1 MRPVLTLWVM
11 CAVGIL
17 LLAGVSFFFSLAETA
32 LGALPRW
39 EVRRLAEMYPRRGPL
54 VQRLTAQPEELLATT
69 ALGNTLAVG
78 AILLL
83 TLMLA
88 TDTPG
93 GRWLAVLGASAGVLA
108 LCEVV
113 PKALA
118 VRAPARWALRVAH
131 PLAAVQGVLG
141 PLRRGVSRLAAA
153 AQRRLASRLPRRA
166 AARPDEELG
175 ELLEMAAQQGALLR
189 EEKDIIQAIVSL
201 DRRQARD
208 VMRPRATMDALS
220 DELSVAEMCA
230 AARRLRRRR
239 LPIYDES
246 PDTIVGILNTNRLL
260 LDPEADLAEAMDFP
274 SFVPESMNLL
284 ALFLSL
290 QRQRR
295 GVVVVLD
302 EFGVPSGLVRLEDI
316 IGEMLPFAAGGAAGT
331 QEFCE
336 ALGPGRWR
344 VGGATRMSEFRRH
357 WPALGNIPGVKT
369 MGGLLCAQLDVV
381 PSAGQS
387 ASFAGLR
394 LTAQLVDPRR
404 VRELLV
410 ETELGR

>member
-1 MRPVLTLWVM
+1 MRPVLALWVI

-17 LLAGVSFFFSLAETA
+17 FLGGVSFFFSLAETA

-39 EVRRLAEMYPRRGPL
+39 EIRRLAETYPRRGPL
-54 VQRLTAQPEELLATT
+54 VRRLTAQPEELLATT
-69 ALGNTLAVG
+69 ALGNTFAVG

-83 TLMLA
+83 TLVLA
-88 TDTPG
+88 ADTPG
-93 GRWLAVLGASAGVLA
+93 VRWLAVLGTSVGVLA

-141 PLRRGVSRLAAA
+141 PLRRGVSRLAAV
-153 AQRRLASRLPRRA
+153 AQRRIAGRLPRRA
-166 AARPDEELG
+166 SVRPDEELG

-189 EEKDIIQAIVSL
+189 EEKDMIQAIVSL
-201 DRRQARD
+201 DRRHARD
-208 VMRPRATMDALS
+208 VMRPRATMDALG
-220 DELSVAEMCA
+220 DDLSVEEMRA

-246 PDTIVGILNTNRLL
+246 PDTLVGILNTHRLL
-260 LDPEADLAEAMDFP
+260 LDPEADLADAMDFP

-284 ALFLSL
+284 KLFLSL

-295 GVVVVLD
+295 GLVVVLD
-302 EFGVPSGLVRLEDI
+302 EFGVPSGVVRFEDI
-316 IGEMLPFAAGGAAGT
+316 IGEMLPFANKRIAGT

-344 VGGATRMSEFRRH
+344 VSGSTRVSEFRRH
-357 WPALGNIPGVKT
+357 WPALGDVPGVKT
-369 MGGLLCAQLDVV
+369 MGGLLCVQLDVV

-387 ASFAGLR
+387 ASFSGLR
-394 LTAQLVDPRR
+394 LTAQFVDPRR